1 MSIGIGSTA
10 AKGRGTPRPAIR
22 PATIGDAAGCRDVYA
37 PYVRETTVTFED
49 EAPTVDEF
57 AARIPRALDRY
68 DWLVAELDGRIVGYA
83 YAGPVKERAAY
94 AWSCEVSVYVD
105 PDARGNGLGRALYRE
120 LFTRLEGLGFR
131 RMLAIIALPNEASV
145 GMHRALGFRE
155 AGRLERIG
163 FKHGQWLDVTWMQA
177 DLGPDPAA
185 PPTARPGHRPPGHQG
200 SPGHRPPPG

>member
-1 MSIGIGSTA
+1 MSRSTGSA
-10 AKGRGTPRPAIR
+10 SRSENGPVIR

-49 EAPTVDEF
+49 EVPTVDEF
-57 AARIPRALDRY
+57 AARISRALDRY
-68 DWLVAELDGRIVGYA
+68 DWLVAELDGRIAGYA

-131 RMLAIIALPNEASV
+131 RMLAIITLPNEPSV

-163 FKHGQWLDVTWMQA
+163 FKHGRWLDVTWMQA

-185 PPTARPGHRPPGHQG
+185 PPTARPGHRSPGHQG
-200 SPGHRPPPG
+200 PPGHRPPPG